1 MEHILNEEQKKA
13 VSHTTGPMLVL
24 AGPGSGKTTV
34 LLYRV
39 LRLVQEKL
47 ARPQEILVLTF
58 SKAAA
63 EELRERFDGI
73 SHISGISFGTFHSI
87 FFRILRSAY
96 GWSVEQVF
104 QEEERR
110 NVMRGILEEM
120 KWDIPD
126 MEEYLSQFF
135 GQLGLMQGEL
145 LALRDFQPEGI
156 PVEEF
161 RKLYHAYEGYKER
174 HRKIDFDDMLS
185 RCYQLLAEDAA
196 ARDYW
201 QKRYRF
207 LLVDEFQDVNRAQFA
222 CLQILSEK
230 HRNLF
235 VVGDDDQS
243 IYAFRGA
250 RPDILLDFPKL
261 YPEAKRVTLRT
272 NYRSTERIIA
282 LAERVIAQNGMRYA
296 KDMHGMGEQGNRIT
310 FFLAEDAAAEATRIG
325 EKIAGLLDDGV
336 GLKEIAVI
344 YRTNLQGGAFAREL
358 YRRSIPYDLRD
369 KSGNIY
375 EHWIAKDLLAYLL
388 LAENEESDS
397 ALRRILNKPRRYI
410 SKSLLEEA
418 ERMPYTLLRGL
429 FVCPSLQGWQE
440 EYLENLRADLAQI
453 RNRAPYEALRYI
465 RKVVGYDT
473 YLEQF
478 AAYRRTSAQML
489 REIADELTEMAKNA
503 ENTKAFRERLE
514 EMSRQM
520 KEQSKKSG
528 QPHQGV
534 ALLTMHGAKGL
545 EFRHVFLPSLVEG
558 VIPHERGMDAIEE
571 ERRLFYV
578 AMTRAAEQLCLS
590 AVRKRYEKETQPSR
604 FLAEMGLDTKA
615 FFQKPLPKS
624 EY

>member
-1 MEHILNEEQKKA
+1 MERNLNTEQRKA
-13 VSHTTGPMLVL
+13 VCHENGPMLVL

-39 LRLVQEKL
+39 LRLVQRRL
-47 ARPQEILVLTF
+47 AKPSEILVLTF

-63 EELRERFDGI
+63 EELKERFAEI
-73 SHISGISFGTFHSI
+73 ANIPGISFGTFHSI

-96 GWSVEQVF
+96 GWKVEQVF
-104 QEEERR
+104 QEDERR
-110 NVMRGILEEM
+110 NVMRGILEEA

-126 MEEYLSQFF
+126 YEEYLSQFF
-135 GQLGLMQGEL
+135 GQLALMQGEL

-174 HRKIDFDDMLS
+174 HGKIDFEDMLI
-185 RCYQLLAEDAA
+185 RCYQLLAEDAE
-196 ARDYW
+196 ARAYW
-201 QKRYRF
+201 QRHYRY
-207 LLVDEFQDVNRAQFA
+207 LLVDEFQDVNQAQFA
-222 CLQILSEK
+222 CLQLLSGQ

-261 YPEAKRVTLRT
+261 YPETERVTLRT

-282 LAERVIAQNGMRYA
+282 LAERVITKNGMRFA
-296 KDMHGMGEQGNRIT
+296 KDMHGRGEQGDRVT
-310 FFLAEDAAAEATRIG
+310 FFLAEDPAAEAARIG
-325 EKIAGLLDDGV
+325 EKIAALLDDGV
-336 GLKEIAVI
+336 PLREIAVI

-358 YRRSIPYDLRD
+358 YQRSIPYDLRD

-397 ALRRILNKPRRYI
+397 ALRRILNKPKRYI

-418 ERMPYTLLRGL
+418 ETMPYNLLRGL
-429 FVCPSLQGWQE
+429 FVCPSLKGWQE
-440 EYLENLRADLAQI
+440 EYLENLRADLAQL
-453 RNRAPYEALRYI
+453 RSRTPYEALRYI
-465 RKVVGYDT
+465 RKVIGYDE

-478 AAYRRTSAQML
+478 AVYRRTSAQL
-489 REIADELTEMAKNA
+489 LWEIADEITEMAKDA
-503 ENTKAFRERLE
+503 ADVKIFRERLE

-520 KEQSKKSG
+520 KEQAKKSG
-528 QPHQGV
+528 QLHHGV

-545 EFRHVFLPSLVEG
+545 EFRHVFLPTLVEG

-590 AVRKRYEKETQPSR
+590 AVRRKYDKEMKPSR
-604 FLAEMGLDTKA
+604 FLEEMGLDTKA
-615 FFQKPLPKS
+615 FFQKNLPKS
-624 EY
+624 